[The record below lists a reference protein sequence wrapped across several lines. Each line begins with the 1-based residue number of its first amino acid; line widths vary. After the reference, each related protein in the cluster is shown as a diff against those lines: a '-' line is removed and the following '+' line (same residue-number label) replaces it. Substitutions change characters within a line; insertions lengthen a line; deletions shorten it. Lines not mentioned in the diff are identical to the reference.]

1 MELFESLAFLFI
13 FLSAVQIHVA
23 GCVTWDLEALEFAD
37 LRLGCSLLRDLIM
50 KIESCTVL
58 GQPLFHTVGQTW
70 DKNGYQFGFF
80 PNADTEAWSMI
91 MTGIKFDYNKRCKL
105 QFGSYVQA
113 HHDPSPT
120 NTQVA
125 FVHQLEQ
132 LVLDQLVISKAPTS
146 SSIPTSSSTEGPVS
160 VPHLQ
165 MLDTPTN
172 ATRSNWSSDQL
183 GKADRQ

>member
-1 MELFESLAFLFI
+1 MELFESFAFLFI

-37 LRLGCSLLRDLIM
+37 LRLGCSLRDLIM

-91 MTGIKFDYNKRCKL
+91 MTGIEFDYNNKRCKL

-172 ATRSNWSSDQL
+172 ATRSN
-183 GKADRQ
+183 